1 MENQVSGQQDM
12 KKWCED
18 HMHRYVLAQTHDG
31 MCCDGFIEYM
41 DDEVVCL
48 AVPCGMHESDAR
60 AFVPPFGPYGYPPF
74 GYPLYP
80 YPYYPRRRFVRQV
93 FPLYSLLALSLLP
106 FF

>member
-1 MENQVSGQQDM
+1 MENQVLGQQDM
-12 KKWCED
+12 KKWCEK

-48 AVPCGMHESDAR
+48 AVPCGMHEGDAR
-60 AFVPPFGPYGYPPF
+60 AFIPQFGYPPF

-80 YPYYPRRRFVRQV
+80 YPYYPRRRFIRQV
-93 FPLYSLLALSLLP
+93 FPLYTLLALSLLP
-106 FF
+106 FY